1 MAEALTEQ
9 RDSGEDELAH
19 DSAEGILSALEARGR
34 EIGDGDA
41 LLATDGVIGD
51 ISMRETDPLEPSHPR
66 PYVYLTDPNSHP
78 DGWPNNLLDTLFEL
92 PPSFN
97 DPLAIGANTYSFMS
111 TTLLGTM
118 DLNMRPGSMG
128 HLLATYFQ

>member
-1 MAEALTEQ
+1 M
-9 RDSGEDELAH
+9 
-19 DSAEGILSALEARGR
+19 
-34 EIGDGDA
+34 
-41 LLATDGVIGD
+41 LATDGVIGD

-97 DPLAIGANTYSFMS
+97 DPLAIGAKHTLFMS
-111 TTLLGTM
+111 TTLQGTTAHSM
-118 DLNMRPGSMG
+118 KPGNMG
-128 HLLATYFQ
+128 HLLATYCQ

>member
-1 MAEALTEQ
+1 M
-9 RDSGEDELAH
+9 
-19 DSAEGILSALEARGR
+19 
-34 EIGDGDA
+34 
-41 LLATDGVIGD
+41 LATDGVIGD

-66 PYVYLTDPNSHP
+66 PYVYLTDPDSHP

-97 DPLAIGANTYSFMS
+97 DPLLLVQTHTRFMS

-118 DLNMRPGSMG
+118 ALNMKPGSMG